1 MTFRSCE
8 RLDEWGTTTLY
19 LRCGRSEVVSWK
31 TLVLMGAVSGAAAA
45 LSQSAAAGSFAGIG
59 DLPGGYEDSMALAIS
74 ADGRV
79 VAGRS
84 ESANGAEAFRWS
96 VGSGMVGLGDLP
108 GADFFSEARG
118 VSADGSVIVGTGRS
132 EIGDEPFRWTSD
144 GGLVGLGDFPDA
156 SCPFCQRA
164 ANGVSADGSVV
175 VGYATGLFNFEAFRW
190 TAETGMVRLGTFGDN
205 VQTLAEAVSADGSVV
220 VGRTNTEGFR
230 WTAAEGMTGLGDLGG
245 QLPFPVSEAY
255 GISADGSVIVGGAR
269 DGAGQDQAFRWTAGG
284 GMEGIGILAGEPF
297 TAAGD
302 SSADGSVVVGI
313 ARGFFTGRDSA
324 FIWTRVG
331 GMRSLKAVLETDHGL
346 DLSGWTLL
354 AATAVSDDGQTIA
367 GYGIN
372 PDSVQEAWVATL
384 EPAPVDSIEIDI
396 EPRKTVN
403 RLMPGSPAKVRVAIL
418 SSGGFDAG
426 SVDPASVR
434 FGPAGASPVRPYE
447 KMKDVDRDGRTDLV
461 LAFRTSATGIACGDT
476 DAPLAATTFDGV
488 VVRGS
493 DSIVTGKC
501 GKERSAR

>member
-1 MTFRSCE
+1 MGWKA
-8 RLDEWGTTTLY
+8 L
-19 LRCGRSEVVSWK
+19 VV
-31 TLVLMGAVSGAAAA
+31 VGAVTGSAAT
-45 LSQSAAAGSFAGIG
+45 LPLYAAAGSFTGIG
-59 DLPGGYEDSMALAIS
+59 DLPGGYQDSVALALS

-79 VAGRS
+79 AVGRS
-84 ESANGAEAFRWS
+84 ESVNGAEAFRWS

-132 EIGDEPFRWTSD
+132 DIGDEPFRWTSE

-156 SCPFCQRA
+156 NCPGCQRA

-190 TAETGMVRLGTFGDN
+190 TAEAGMVRLGTFGDN

-230 WTAAEGMTGLGDLGG
+230 WTAADGMVGLGDLGG
-245 QLPFPVSEAY
+245 DLPFPVSETY

-269 DGAGQDQAFRWTAGG
+269 DGAGQDQAFRWTAGS
-284 GMEGIGILAGEPF
+284 GMEGIGILPGEPF

-302 SSADGSVVVGI
+302 ASADGSVVVGI

-324 FIWTRVG
+324 FIWTRDG
-331 GMRSLKAVLETDHGL
+331 GMRSVKTVLETDHGL

-354 AATAVSDDGQTIA
+354 AATAVSDDGLTIA

-384 EPAPVDSIEIDI
+384 EASPVVSIEIDI
-396 EPRKTVN
+396 EPRSTGN
-403 RLMPGSPAKVRVAIL
+403 RLLPGSSAKVRVAIL
-418 SSGGFDAG
+418 STAGFDAG
-426 SVDPASVR
+426 SVDPASVT
-434 FGPAGASPVRPYE
+434 FGPAGASPVPPYD
-447 KMKDVDRDGRTDLV
+447 KQKDVDRDGRVDLV
-461 LAFRTSATGIACGDT
+461 LAFRTSATGIACGDNV
-476 DAPLAATTFDGV
+476 ASLAATTFEGV
-488 VVRGS
+488 AVQGS
-493 DSIVTGKC
+493 DSIVTGGKC
-501 GKERSAR
+501 GRDRATR